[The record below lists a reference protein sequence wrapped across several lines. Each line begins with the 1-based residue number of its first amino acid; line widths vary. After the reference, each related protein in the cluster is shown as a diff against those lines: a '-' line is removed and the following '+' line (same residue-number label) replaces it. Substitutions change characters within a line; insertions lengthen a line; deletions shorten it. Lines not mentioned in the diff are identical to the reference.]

1 MSKVTAVFK
10 KKNRNASTVF
20 VLPMVA
26 VIEKEKLAKEIFVQ
40 KQKRF
45 NRIGKEEILDT
56 KTMNFRGL
64 L

>member
-1 MSKVTAVFK
+1 MSKATAVFK
-10 KKNRNASTVF
+10 KKNRNASIVS

-56 KTMNFRGL
+56 GTMNFRGL